1 MQTSK
6 IFLTTAFLS
15 GSWMLDNT
23 GINTSPQSISCH
35 WLAWM
40 RMPWMPTWMS
50 YWTCVLG
57 SSAAKL
63 SMCQTPAAPK
73 SRTWR
78 NCSIFVQEN
87 SCLRV
92 CPEFSFQLCWLLD
105 LEVFSWCN
113 FRSGHWCHMWNFV
126 FVGSMCSVVSSMFSD
141 TLRAEISCHRIAFCS
156 RFSNMGFFGV
166 FQGRK
171 RQWHRRSNGRGSGA
185 LFRLLSHR
193 QVSIALLKFTEVYS
207 GNCLISLLK
216 ALSCLTSIC
225 CQQKC
230 ALFWRGRGGYCKLL
244 NNYSLIGSIN
254 CFPQLLWRE
263 ILCLSLIVQETVK
276 NFH

>member
-1 MQTSK
+1 
-6 IFLTTAFLS
+6 
-15 GSWMLDNT
+15 MLDTT
-23 GINTSPQSISCH
+23 GINTSPQSISCP

-50 YWTCVLG
+50 YWTCVLD

-78 NCSIFVQEN
+78 SCSIFVQEN

-92 CPEFSFQLCWLLD
+92 CPEFSFRLCWLFD
-105 LEVFSWCN
+105 LEIFSWGN
-113 FRSGHWCHMWNFV
+113 FRSGHWSCMWNFV
-126 FVGSMCSVVSSMFSD
+126 FVGSICSFISRVFSD
-141 TLRAEISCHRIAFCS
+141 TLRAEINCHLIAFCS
-156 RFSNMGFFGV
+156 RFSNLGFFSV

-193 QVSIALLKFTEVYS
+193 QVSIGFLKFTQVNS
-207 GNCLISLLK
+207 GNCLVSL
-216 ALSCLTSIC
+216 SEVFMC
-225 CQQKC
+225 CEWKC
-230 ALFWRGRGGYCKLL
+230 ALFWR
-244 NNYSLIGSIN
+244 
-254 CFPQLLWRE
+254 WR
-263 ILCLSLIVQETVK
+263 ILQIA
-276 NFH
+276 